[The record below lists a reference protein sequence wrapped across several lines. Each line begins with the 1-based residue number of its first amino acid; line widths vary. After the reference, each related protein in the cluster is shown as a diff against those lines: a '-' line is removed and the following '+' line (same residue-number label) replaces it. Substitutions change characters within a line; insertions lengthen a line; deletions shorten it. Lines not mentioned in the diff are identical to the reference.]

1 MGSKTTA
8 SAYDPFHG
16 IPAMD
21 LRRHLEFCIAALTRY
36 GNITKFDRM
45 RALRNWD
52 DLKHRTDAA
61 AFSEAL
67 ARLTVRPCLPPT
79 TTPRDQ
85 KERRTLARWLVLR
98 AIRSGTVLW
107 LP

>member
-1 MGSKTTA
+1 MTS
-8 SAYDPFHG
+8 
-16 IPAMD
+16 
-21 LRRHLEFCIAALTRY
+21 LRSHLERCIAALTRD
-36 GNITKFDRM
+36 GKITEFDRM

-67 ARLTVRPCLPPT
+67 ARLVGRPCLPPAIG
-79 TTPRDQ
+79 PRCR
-85 KERRTLARWLVLR
+85 KERRTLARWLTAR
-98 AIRSGTVLW
+98 AIRSGTVLH